1 MGRIAGVPLRF
12 HWSAPL
18 LIIVLAVGLG
28 GGTLPEW
35 APNHS
40 QGAYRAWAVAGA
52 LLLGA
57 SLIAHEGAHA
67 LVARRVGIKVKD
79 VTVFALGGVTRMG
92 QATTARD
99 EGVIAAAGPLTSL
112 VCGGVGLGAAVLTHD
127 VAHWALVSAVL
138 AWAGWANIALAAFNL
153 VPAAPLDGGRV
164 LQAVIWRARGDRERA
179 ARIAAR
185 CGQVAGALLVGAGL
199 VEFFAGATA
208 GLWLVLLGWFL
219 SMAAVAEVRR
229 STLTESLR
237 GLHASDAMRPVVTG
251 QDWQTVE
258 RFLTETVPQAQGQPL
273 YPVTD
278 FDGRPSGVVAP
289 LSLTTVPAAR
299 RAEVR
304 IRDVAASLDRCV
316 LASPDDLLTDLLDR
330 SGTAGGGPIL
340 VLEDDRRLLGM
351 ITIQDLVELARRPGS
366 APRPPMAQGRRW

>member
-237 GLHASDAMRPVVTG
+237 GLHASDAMRPHPRCRRLPG
-251 QDWQTVE
+251 
-258 RFLTETVPQAQGQPL
+258 PL
-273 YPVTD
+273 RPRLPRRPAHRPAGPLGNGGRRPD
-278 FDGRPSGVVAP
+278 PRPGGRPA
-289 LSLTTVPAAR
+289 AAR
-299 RAEVR
+299 N
-304 IRDVAASLDRCV
+304 DHD
-316 LASPDDLLTDLLDR
+316 
-330 SGTAGGGPIL
+330 
-340 VLEDDRRLLGM
+340 
-351 ITIQDLVELARRPGS
+351 PGS
-366 APRPPMAQGRRW
+366 GGAGPAPRLRPAPADGPGPPLVTSLLMPPG